1 MSFST
6 AIKGIYSSIQS
17 AFATMI
23 GKAVVD
29 WGTGELAKLGIS
41 QAVNS
46 ALVALGLASKATTV
60 ATKAA
65 ETAAVVP
72 LDASQAASGAAASQ
86 AGIPIIGPALAVAAF
101 AAMMAMVLGSL
112 HSAEGGFDIP
122 AGTNPMTQLHQNE
135 MVLPAKYADVIR
147 GMAGNGGGNSNG
159 GGTTTIH
166 IHAMD
171 AQSFSQFIHKNGASV
186 FDSLKH
192 QARNLKR

>member
-1 MSFST
+1 
-6 AIKGIYSSIQS
+6 
-17 AFATMI
+17 MI

-29 WGTGELAKLGIS
+29 WGEGELKKLGVS

-46 ALVALGLASKATTV
+46 ALVALGLATKATTIT
-60 ATKAA
+60 TKAA
-65 ETAAVVP
+65 EAAATTPIIAGQTAAEG
-72 LDASQAASGAAASQ
+72 SKSQ
-86 AGIPIIGPALAVAAF
+86 AGIPIVGPVLAAAAF
-101 AAMMAMVLGSL
+101 AAMFALVMGSL

-159 GGTTTIH
+159 GGTSTIH

>member
-1 MSFST
+1 
-6 AIKGIYSSIQS
+6 
-17 AFATMI
+17 MI

-147 GMAGNGGGNSNG
+147 GMAGNSGGNSNG
-159 GGTTTIH
+159 GGTTTVH

-171 AQSFSQFIHKNGASV
+171 AQSFSQFIYKNGASV